1 MCGIAGTIN
10 FKFNTDN
17 LSILNHRGPDSFGIK
32 EINIFSQK
40 LLFGHTRL
48 SIVDLSNNGHQP
60 ITDASGHY
68 SLIFN
73 GEIYNHL
80 ELRNDLKS
88 IQFKGHSDT
97 ETLLYYLINYGI
109 KGIEKLNG
117 IFSFAFLDH
126 RRGEMYLARD
136 PFGIKPLYYQLYE
149 NEFIFSS
156 ELRFIKNLKN
166 DGKIS
171 YQSLY
176 QYLRIRFCPSPLSL
190 SHGILKLEPA
200 TYLKI
205 NVKGNVRITDKV
217 YYKKTIEINNNIQ
230 IDDALEKYEYHLRRA
245 IKSQLMSDVPVSIM
259 LSGGIDSSLLAF
271 LIKDIGNSRLNTF
284 TAGYSNSNNLNNNEI
299 LYARETANWLNSNHQ
314 EVIIQESSFFNLSK
328 KLIEIVEE
336 PVSSQSLLPFY
347 FLTKEIHKKG
357 YKVSFSGQGV
367 DEAFAG
373 YHRYKFQN
381 LYDLSPNRLF
391 KSLIFLKPYLKND
404 NLRRGLNSL
413 MEPNRSKR
421 YIESNSYFEKSKLDE
436 IVNNTNQFFKDSEN
450 VFLTLLNEKA
460 DKIYSEDL
468 DGINYQL
475 RMDSLFT
482 LPDDLLLYTDKI
494 AMHHSI
500 EVRVPF
506 LDLELMNFLE
516 SLPSKYKSSLYT
528 SKILHRKL
536 SDKYLPKEIINRKKN
551 GFYIPRNE
559 WFKSPE
565 MDALKDEILID
576 KTIFSQIFNKNY
588 LLGIINDH
596 QNGKYNYENQIFS
609 LMNLFY
615 WFKLNMNNEY

>member
-1 MCGIAGTIN
+1 MCGLAGSIN
-10 FKFNTDN
+10 IKFNLEN
-17 LSILNHRGPDSFGIK
+17 LSLLNHRGPDSFGIK
-32 EINIFSQK
+32 QITIFNQNII
-40 LLFGHTRL
+40 FGHTRL
-48 SIVDLSNNGHQP
+48 SIVDLSENGHQP
-60 ITDASGHY
+60 MTDASGNY

-80 ELRNDLKS
+80 ELRDSLKG
-88 IQFKGHSDT
+88 IHFKSHSDT
-97 ETLLYYLINYGI
+97 ETLLYYLIKYGVD
-109 KGIEKLNG
+109 GISKLNG

-126 RRGEMYLARD
+126 VNGEMLLVRD
-136 PFGIKPLYYQLYE
+136 PYGVKPLYYQLNE
-149 NEFIFSS
+149 NELVFSS
-156 ELRFIKNLKN
+156 EIKFIKNLKN
-166 DGKIS
+166 DQKLN

-190 SHGILKLEPA
+190 SHGILKLEPG

-205 NVKGNVRITDKV
+205 NLKENVKITSKV
-217 YYKKTIEINNNIQ
+217 YFSKTVKNNYTIQ
-230 IDDALEKYEYHLRRA
+230 IDDALEKYEYYLRNA
-245 IKSQLMSDVPVSIM
+245 IRSQLMSDVPVSIM
-259 LSGGIDSSLLAF
+259 LSGGIDSALLAF
-271 LIKDIGNSRLNTF
+271 LIKDLSDSGLNTF
-284 TAGYSNSNNLNNNEI
+284 TAGYSSDNNLNNNEI
-299 LYARETANWLNSNHQ
+299 LYARETSNWLNSNHH
-314 EVIIQESSFFNLSK
+314 EVLIKEKSFFQMSK

-347 FLTKEIHKKG
+347 FLTEAIHEKG

-373 YHRYKFQN
+373 YNRYRFQN

-391 KSLIFLKPYLKND
+391 KSLFFFKPYLRND

-421 YIESNSYFEKSKLDE
+421 YIESNSYFEKDKIGE
-436 IVNNTNQFFKDSEN
+436 IVNNTNQFPKDSEN
-450 VFLTLLNEKA
+450 VFLTLLNETA
-460 DKIYSEDL
+460 DKFNSQDL

-475 RMDSLFT
+475 RMDTLFT

-516 SLPSKYKSSLYT
+516 SLPTKYKSNLFS

-536 SDKYLPKEIINRKKN
+536 SEKYLPKEIINRKKN
-551 GFYIPRNE
+551 GFYIPRSE
-559 WFKSPE
+559 WFKSSDMNE
-565 MDALKDEILID
+565 LKQEILTD
-576 KTIFSQIFNKNY
+576 QTIFSKIFNKTY

-596 QNGKYNYENQIFS
+596 QIGKYNYENQIFS

-615 WFKLNMNNEY
+615 WFKLNNNEY